1 MATEAQIKANRRNSK
16 KSTGPKSPEGKAV
29 VSKNAV
35 KHGLFASENVIK
47 GEKQADFDHFHDEM
61 LSKLAPVGPV
71 ESMLAERF
79 ISLSWRLNRVG
90 RMQNQAIDVMI
101 ERDGPSPLTKQLR
114 ASLPKF
120 IRDIQDDP
128 RGSGPELVLGRA
140 AIKDYSNSRV
150 LDRLLMYERRIE
162 NSMIKMMDQ
171 LYKLRLIR
179 ELKENNSVVNQKSR
193 CKMQN
198 HNVKFKNSAF
208 RPIRPDS
215 AEDPGAAGDDLKK
228 QSQSPACGAKP
239 FALVGY
245 ENKPLPGLR
254 ENQSNFPYPHSRLE
268 QEEEKDL
275 MNALS
280 RTLKMSLRGPK
291 GRGNL
296 LCIGQRKPSLG

>member
-1 MATEAQIKANRRNSK
+1 MLARRLTQTASRRSKPEDRKQTTEDRSSQIRHRRSHKTTYDIRKNLEDLKMATEAQIKANRRNSQESK
-16 KSTGPKSPEGKAV
+16 IPIHRESTGPRSPEGKAV

-47 GEKQADFDHFHDEM
+47 GEKQADFDLFREET
-61 LSKLAPVGPV
+61 LGKLAPVGPV

-101 ERDGPSPLTKQLR
+101 DRDGPSPLTKQ
-114 ASLPKF
+114 
-120 IRDIQDDP
+120 
-128 RGSGPELVLGRA
+128 
-140 AIKDYSNSRV
+140 

-179 ELKENNSVVNQKSR
+179 EMEEANAEVNQKSR

-208 RPIRPDS
+208 RPIRPES
-215 AEDPGAAGDDLKK
+215 VENPSSPGGGL
-228 QSQSPACGAKP
+228 Q
-239 FALVGY
+239 
-245 ENKPLPGLR
+245 NKA
-254 ENQSNFPYPHSRLE
+254 NCTQI
-268 QEEEKDL
+268 
-275 MNALS
+275 A
-280 RTLKMSLRGPK
+280 
-291 GRGNL
+291 
-296 LCIGQRKPSLG
+296 